1 MGRELKSSLDVESI
15 PPTLQ
20 SNSHN
25 PFNYCHSWARV
36 PPGPT
41 VKALVL
47 HQDAVWEGTW
57 YLSEMGPTRRKL
69 SYHEFLLKRMM
80 DSSLFLLLLSLFL
93 PGHHE
98 VRWLLLHY
106 DTYATTM
113 LLPCTKTQ
121 SHFNLMSLINHE
133 WSLANRVKRWLS
145 DRISGLPEGLVN
157 LAHWEPLGQEP
168 RSASSKLLDARR

>member
-1 MGRELKSSLDVESI
+1 MGRELKSSLDAESI
-15 PPTLQ
+15 PPALQ

-25 PFNYCHSWARV
+25 PFNYCHSWVRI

-47 HQDAVWEGTW
+47 HQDAVWEGTRYIW
-57 YLSEMGPTRRKL
+57 EVGPTRRKL
-69 SYHEFLLKRMM
+69 NYHEFPLKRMM

-93 PGHHE
+93 SGHHE

-106 DTYATTM
+106 DMYATMM

-121 SHFNLMSLINHE
+121 SHVSLMSLINHE
-133 WSLANRVKRWLS
+133 RSLANRVER
-145 DRISGLPEGLVN
+145 
-157 LAHWEPLGQEP
+157 
-168 RSASSKLLDARR
+168 